1 MSGVVTSLAEGPS
14 SEAARIEGE
23 SWSPQFLG
31 EAQIF
36 VRYVDDED
44 LGVFSTAVLVDPGL
58 HCFVGEVTR
67 TGILNSEG
75 SWTDP
80 FCFVAEAGR
89 TYRMR
94 YRTQGYEVIDVAD
107 RSTVASGGWTQQL
120 ELPASPASDDD

>member
-1 MSGVVTSLAEGPS
+1 MSGVVTSLVEGPT

-23 SWSPQFLG
+23 AWSPQFLG

-44 LGVFSTAVLVDPGL
+44 LGAFSAAVLVDPGP

-67 TGILNSEG
+67 TGIFNSED
-75 SWTDP
+75 SWTEP
-80 FCFVAEAGR
+80 FCFVAEPGR

-94 YRTQGYEVIDVAD
+94 YRARGYEVIDVTD

-120 ELPASPASDDD
+120 ELPVSPAG